1 MLTTKPVSSVTK
13 VLVSVALLTASS
25 TPAFAGA
32 AACQAGQPGCV
43 LPVAEPAPPPP
54 PPAEAPPPVAVVEQE
69 TKGIGVWPIILGIA
83 ALAGLAFLLLDD
95 DDDEDEVSP

>member
-1 MLTTKPVSSVTK
+1 MLTTKPVSSLTK
-13 VLVSVALLTASS
+13 VLVSVALVTAAT
-25 TPAFAGA
+25 TPAYAGA

-54 PPAEAPPPVAVVEQE
+54 PAEAPPPVAVVEE
-69 TKGIGVWPIILGIA
+69 EAKGIGVWPIILGIA